1 MNRNCRRPDS
11 WNYRLRAMKLGGG
24 WRPLT
29 ALSLTVALLV
39 LLMPW
44 AAEAQGT
51 NEEQQHLINVSEPS
65 GGDLPGN
72 TTTTGFVTIGGTV
85 SGNVGEGGD
94 GDWYGVELT
103 EGAYYKFSLH
113 GTAMAN
119 SQVTLRGLADENG
132 SYVTPTPV
140 WAYRWSSIYWKPSR
154 TGTFYLD
161 VGPYQDERNGA
172 YELSASLIEPAEDA
186 IPAGTTTTAKVDVG
200 GSLLYAIQ
208 TAHDHDWIKVDF
220 EEGVRYRVVLD
231 VVTQPG
237 RRGWA
242 DMFYPALVHIRDPD
256 GDPIA
261 NTSNVYD
268 VGVGLP
274 TWWRQDRAETYYRA
288 AVEGTHYI
296 VAGSSVNTTGIFGV
310 WVVRTMDDDYSGNES
325 TTGMVTVGGAA
336 ASGKIEVAWD
346 KDWFKTSLT
355 EGETYKVNVLGK
367 STGDGSLRWPKLTGI
382 YNSSGERFPNTENY
396 DHGFGLNPRK
406 YFTASH
412 TGDYFIGV
420 TGHGRGLG
428 VPSLGTYK
436 VLLEKVDPD
445 IPGDITTTASL
456 TIDGT
461 VTSEFD
467 RINDDDWHKLQVT
480 ADQPYI
486 ITMSGDAY
494 SCVYIRNIYDSNG
507 NVVTDLGSGL
517 TKPDNNTSQWYFKR
531 TEVGTYYVSVGECS
545 QPDGQGGYDLST
557 PTGTYTVTVINASE
571 DATLSGL
578 TLSGIELDPPFSSDL
593 ETYTATVTNNQ
604 TETTVTPMVNDS
616 GAIYVIKIDGVT
628 DSDGTVTLA
637 ADNNLITV
645 KVTAEDGVTKK
656 TYKVTVTRAASQQT
670 QTVGP
675 GITGSPTVG
684 ETVTADTSEIED
696 ANGLINTSFSYQWER
711 QDLVTEDVTD
721 IPGATGATYEVTS
734 DDRDSAIRVSV
745 SYTDD
750 GGNNVTLT
758 SFWVLTITPPN
769 NLPTGAPTISGA
781 AQVGETLTADTSDIG
796 DDDGLTNV
804 AFSYQWLANDGISD
818 TDIAGE
824 TDSSYTLAASDE
836 GKTIK
841 VRVSF
846 TDDAANEET
855 LTSAATSEVVA
866 AGAPTEPPGR
876 PHNLTGAANADG
888 TVTLSWD
895 APNDDSVTG
904 YQILRRRPR
913 EGEGTLLVHVND
925 TGSTATEYT
934 DNDVTADVLHA
945 YRVKAINAVGLS
957 RQSNFVNMTPTLP
970 AEPAQN
976 SPATGRPAISGT
988 AQVGETLT
996 ADTSGISDADGLA
1009 DATFAYQWLADGTGI
1024 DGATGDAYILT
1035 TSEMGKIIKVR
1046 VSFTDDAGNEET
1058 LTSTATGTVSPAVQP
1073 QTANS
1078 SATGVPTV
1086 TGTAQVGETLS
1097 VDTSGIAD
1105 ADGLTNVS
1113 YSYRWVANDEGTD
1126 ADISSETDA
1135 TYTLVAADVGDTIKV
1150 KVTFTDDAGNEEALT
1165 SGATDAVAA
1174 ADPPAMPT
1182 GLSPSVSHDAVTLT
1196 WDDPQDDSI
1205 TGYVILRRD
1214 RAIHPTGTFVTIA
1227 GDTGSAD
1234 TAYTD
1239 DTVEPDREYVYRIK
1253 AINEHGQV
1261 SEMSD
1266 WRRIDTPSIPV
1277 PDKPTGLSAV
1287 VSYNTVTIT
1296 WDDPQDDSITGYVIL
1311 RRDRAIH
1318 AVGTFVTIAGD
1329 TGSADTAYT
1338 DDTVEPDRE
1347 YVYRIKAINEHGEV
1361 SEMSDWVRGFT
1372 PAAPPTDSPATGE
1385 PTISGTVRV
1394 GQTLTVDTSGIADAD
1409 GLNNAV
1415 FAYQWLSDDADIG
1428 GATGSTYTLVD
1439 DDEGRTI
1446 KVRVT
1451 VTDDVGNETTLT
1463 SAATEAVE
1471 AVEAKRNTAATGRP
1485 IISGTVRV
1493 GETLTADT
1501 TGIGDADG
1509 LANVS
1514 YSYQWVVTDGG
1525 AYIDISGETGA
1536 TYTLASADRGLYI
1549 LVRVS
1554 FADDAGKR
1562 ETLTSAATDMVEAA
1576 P

>member
-94 GDWYGVELT
+94 VDWYGVELT

-113 GTAMAN
+113 GAAMAN

-132 SYVTPTPV
+132 SYVTPAPGT
-140 WAYRWSSIYWKPSR
+140 YRWSSIYWKPSR

-172 YELSASLIEPAEDA
+172 YTLSASLIEAAEDA
-186 IPAGTTTTAKVDVG
+186 IPADTTTAAQVGVG
-200 GSLLYAIQ
+200 GSRLYAIQ
-208 TAHDHDWIKVDF
+208 TAHDHDWIKVNF
-220 EEGVRYRVVLD
+220 EEGVRYRVVLE
-231 VVTQPG
+231 VITQPG

-274 TWWRQDRAETYYRA
+274 TWWRQDSAETYYRA
-288 AVEGTHYI
+288 AVDGTHYI
-296 VAGSSVNTTGIFGV
+296 VAGSSVSTTGIFKV

-325 TTGMVTVGGAA
+325 TTGMVTVDGAA
-336 ASGKIEVAWD
+336 ASGKIEVPSD
-346 KDWFKTSLT
+346 RDWFKTSLT
-355 EGETYKVNVLGK
+355 EGETYKVNVLGR
-367 STGDGSLRWPKLTGI
+367 STGDGSLRWPRLTGI
-382 YNSSGERFPNTENY
+382 YNSSGERFPNTGND

-406 YFTASH
+406 YFTASQ

-420 TGHGRGLG
+420 AGY
-428 VPSLGTYK
+428 SLGTYK
-436 VLLEKVDPD
+436 VLLEEVAPD

-467 RINDDDWHKLQVT
+467 RINDDDWHKLEVK
-480 ADQPYI
+480 ADQPYT
-486 ITMSGDAY
+486 ITMSGGGY
-494 SCVYIRNIYDSNG
+494 SCVYIRNIYDSTG

-557 PTGTYTVTVINASE
+557 PTGTYTVTVISVSE

-578 TLSGIELDPPFSSDL
+578 TLSGIELDPSFASDL
-593 ETYTATVTNNQ
+593 ETYTAAVTNNQ
-604 TETTVTPMVNDS
+604 TETTVTPMVNHL
-616 GAIYVIKIDGVT
+616 GATYVIKIDGVT

-645 KVTAEDGVTKK
+645 KVKAEDGVTKK

-675 GITGSPTVG
+675 GITGSPTVS

-696 ANGLINTSFSYQWER
+696 ANGLINASFSYQWAR

-804 AFSYQWLANDGISD
+804 AFSYQWLANDGTSD

-934 DNDVTADVLHA
+934 DNDVTPDVLHA

-957 RQSNFVNMTPTLP
+957 RQSNFVNMTPALP

-1024 DGATGDAYILT
+1024 AGATGDAYILT

-1113 YSYRWVANDEGTD
+1113 YSY
-1126 ADISSETDA
+1126 
-1135 TYTLVAADVGDTIKV
+1135 
-1150 KVTFTDDAGNEEALT
+1150 
-1165 SGATDAVAA
+1165 
-1174 ADPPAMPT
+1174 
-1182 GLSPSVSHDAVTLT
+1182 
-1196 WDDPQDDSI
+1196 
-1205 TGYVILRRD
+1205 
-1214 RAIHPTGTFVTIA
+1214 
-1227 GDTGSAD
+1227 
-1234 TAYTD
+1234 
-1239 DTVEPDREYVYRIK
+1239 
-1253 AINEHGQV
+1253 
-1261 SEMSD
+1261 
-1266 WRRIDTPSIPV
+1266 
-1277 PDKPTGLSAV
+1277 
-1287 VSYNTVTIT
+1287 
-1296 WDDPQDDSITGYVIL
+1296 
-1311 RRDRAIH
+1311 
-1318 AVGTFVTIAGD
+1318 
-1329 TGSADTAYT
+1329 
-1338 DDTVEPDRE
+1338 
-1347 YVYRIKAINEHGEV
+1347 
-1361 SEMSDWVRGFT
+1361 
-1372 PAAPPTDSPATGE
+1372 
-1385 PTISGTVRV
+1385 
-1394 GQTLTVDTSGIADAD
+1394 
-1409 GLNNAV
+1409 
-1415 FAYQWLSDDADIG
+1415 
-1428 GATGSTYTLVD
+1428 
-1439 DDEGRTI
+1439 
-1446 KVRVT
+1446 
-1451 VTDDVGNETTLT
+1451 
-1463 SAATEAVE
+1463 
-1471 AVEAKRNTAATGRP
+1471 
-1485 IISGTVRV
+1485 
-1493 GETLTADT
+1493 
-1501 TGIGDADG
+1501 
-1509 LANVS
+1509 
-1514 YSYQWVVTDGG
+1514 QWVVTDGG

>member
-1 MNRNCRRPDS
+1 
-11 WNYRLRAMKLGGG
+11 
-24 WRPLT
+24 
-29 ALSLTVALLV
+29 
-39 LLMPW
+39 
-44 AAEAQGT
+44 
-51 NEEQQHLINVSEPS
+51 
-65 GGDLPGN
+65 
-72 TTTTGFVTIGGTV
+72 
-85 SGNVGEGGD
+85 
-94 GDWYGVELT
+94 
-103 EGAYYKFSLH
+103 
-113 GTAMAN
+113 
-119 SQVTLRGLADENG
+119 
-132 SYVTPTPV
+132 
-140 WAYRWSSIYWKPSR
+140 
-154 TGTFYLD
+154 
-161 VGPYQDERNGA
+161 
-172 YELSASLIEPAEDA
+172 
-186 IPAGTTTTAKVDVG
+186 
-200 GSLLYAIQ
+200 
-208 TAHDHDWIKVDF
+208 
-220 EEGVRYRVVLD
+220 
-231 VVTQPG
+231 
-237 RRGWA
+237 
-242 DMFYPALVHIRDPD
+242 
-256 GDPIA
+256 
-261 NTSNVYD
+261 
-268 VGVGLP
+268 
-274 TWWRQDRAETYYRA
+274 
-288 AVEGTHYI
+288 
-296 VAGSSVNTTGIFGV
+296 
-310 WVVRTMDDDYSGNES
+310 MDDDYSGNKS
-325 TTGMVTVGGAA
+325 TTGMVTLDGAA

-396 DHGFGLNPRK
+396 DHGFGVNPRK

-436 VLLEKVDPD
+436 VLLEKVAPD

-467 RINDDDWHKLQVT
+467 RINDDDWHKLEVI
-480 ADQPYI
+480 ADQPYT
-486 ITMSGDAY
+486 ITMSGGGC
-494 SCVYIRNIYDSNG
+494 SCVYIRNIYDSTG

-557 PTGTYTVTVINASE
+557 PTGTYTVTVISVSE

-578 TLSGIELDPPFSSDL
+578 TLSGIDLDMSFAWDL
-593 ETYTATVTNNQ
+593 ETYTAAVTNNQ
-604 TETTVTPMVNDS
+604 TETTVTPMVNHL
-616 GAIYVIKIDGVT
+616 GATYVIKIDGVT

-645 KVTAEDGVTKK
+645 KVTAEDDVTKK

-696 ANGLINTSFSYQWER
+696 ANGLINASFSYQWER

-781 AQVGETLTADTSDIG
+781 AQVGGMLTADTSDIG

-804 AFSYQWLANDGISD
+804 TFSYQWLANDGTSD

-876 PHNLTGAANADG
+876 PRNLTGAANADG

-934 DNDVTADVLHA
+934 DTDVTADVLHA

-970 AEPAQN
+970 AEPTQN

-1009 DATFAYQWLADGTGI
+1009 DATFAYQWLADGTGTA
-1024 DGATGDAYILT
+1024 GATGDAYILT

-1126 ADISSETDA
+1126 ANISSETDA

-1174 ADPPAMPT
+1174 ADPPAEPT
-1182 GLSPSVSHDAVTLT
+1182 GLSATVVSHDTVTITWDDPQDDSITGYVILRRDREIHPVGAFVTIAGDTGSTDTTYTDETVEPDKEYVYRIKAINDRGQVSEMSHWRRTDTPSIPVPDKPTGLSAAVSHDTVTLT

-1214 RAIHPTGTFVTIA
+1214 RAIHPTGTFVTIT

-1234 TAYTD
+1234 TTYTD
-1239 DTVEPDREYVYRIK
+1239 ETVEPDKEYVYRIK

-1471 AVEAKRNTAATGRP
+1471 AKRNTAATGRP

>member
-44 AAEAQGT
+44 AAEAQGI
-51 NEEQQHLINVSEPS
+51 NEEQQQLINVSEPS
-65 GGDLPGN
+65 DGDLPGN
-72 TTTTGFVTIGGTV
+72 TTTTGFVTIEGTV

-94 GDWYGVELT
+94 VDWYGVELT

-113 GTAMAN
+113 GAAMAN

-132 SYVTPTPV
+132 SYVTPAPGT
-140 WAYRWSSIYWKPSR
+140 YRWSSIYWKPSR

-172 YELSASLIEPAEDA
+172 YTLSASLIEPAEDA
-186 IPAGTTTTAKVDVG
+186 IPADTTTAAQVDVG
-200 GSLLYAIQ
+200 GSRLYAIQ

-310 WVVRTMDDDYSGNES
+310 WVVQTMDDDYSGNKS
-325 TTGMVTVGGAA
+325 TTGTVTVNGAA
-336 ASGKIEVAWD
+336 ASGKIEVPSD
-346 KDWFKTSLT
+346 RDWFKTSLT
-355 EGETYKVNVLGK
+355 SGKTYKVNVLGS

-406 YFTASH
+406 YFTASQ

-420 TGHGRGLG
+420 AGY
-428 VPSLGTYK
+428 SLGTYK
-436 VLLEKVDPD
+436 VSLEEVGAD

-557 PTGTYTVTVINASE
+557 PTGTYTVTVISASE

-578 TLSGIELDPPFSSDL
+578 TLSGIELDPSFASDL

-645 KVTAEDGVTKK
+645 KVKAEDGVTKK

-675 GITGSPTVG
+675 GITGSPTVS

-696 ANGLINTSFSYQWER
+696 ANGLINASFSYQWAR

-769 NLPTGAPTISGA
+769 NLPTGAPTISGT

-804 AFSYQWLANDGISD
+804 AFSYQWLANDGTSD

-866 AGAPTEPPGR
+866 AGAPTDPPGR

-904 YQILRRRPR
+904 YQILRRRPS

-957 RQSNFVNMTPTLP
+957 WQSNFVNVTPALP

-996 ADTSGISDADGLA
+996 ADTTDIGDADGLA
-1009 DATFAYQWLADGTGI
+1009 DATFAYQWLADGTGTA
-1024 DGATGDAYILT
+1024 GATGDAYILT

-1113 YSYRWVANDEGTD
+1113 YSYQWVANDGGTD

-1214 RAIHPTGTFVTIA
+1214 RAIHPTGTFVTIT

-1234 TAYTD
+1234 TTYTD
-1239 DTVEPDREYVYRIK
+1239 ETVEPDKEYVYRIK

-1439 DDEGRTI
+1439 YDEGRTI

-1463 SAATEAVE
+1463 SAATE

-1536 TYTLASADRGLYI
+1536 TYTLASTDRGLYI

>member
-51 NEEQQHLINVSEPS
+51 NEEQQQLINVSEPS

-94 GDWYGVELT
+94 VDWYGVELT

-113 GTAMAN
+113 GAAMAN

-132 SYVTPTPV
+132 SYVTPAPGT
-140 WAYRWSSIYWKPSR
+140 YRWSSIYWKPSK
-154 TGTFYLD
+154 TGIFYLD

-172 YELSASLIEPAEDA
+172 YTLSASLIEAAEDT
-186 IPAGTTTTAKVDVG
+186 IPADIMTTAEVGVG
-200 GSLLYAIQ
+200 GSRLYAIQ

-310 WVVRTMDDDYSGNES
+310 WVVQTMDDDYSGNES
-325 TTGMVTVGGAA
+325 TTGTVTVDGAA
-336 ASGKIEVAWD
+336 ASGKIEVPSD
-346 KDWFKTSLT
+346 RDWFKTSLT
-355 EGETYKVNVLGK
+355 EGKTYKVNVLGK

-382 YNSSGERFPNTENY
+382 YNSSGERFPNTGND
-396 DHGFGLNPRK
+396 DHGFGVNPRK
-406 YFTASH
+406 YFTASQ

-420 TGHGRGLG
+420 AGY
-428 VPSLGTYK
+428 SLGTYK
-436 VLLEKVDPD
+436 VSLEEVGAD

-545 QPDGQGGYDLST
+545 HPDGQGGYDLST
-557 PTGTYTVTVINASE
+557 PTGTYTVTVISASE

-578 TLSGIELDPPFSSDL
+578 TLSGIELDPLFASDL

-604 TETTVTPMVNDS
+604 TETTVTPMVNDL
-616 GAIYVIKIDGVT
+616 GATYVIKIDGVT

-645 KVTAEDGVTKK
+645 KVKAEDGVTKK

-675 GITGSPTVG
+675 GITGSPTVS

-696 ANGLINTSFSYQWER
+696 ANGLINASFSYQWAR

-804 AFSYQWLANDGISD
+804 AFSYQWLANDGTSD

-913 EGEGTLLVHVND
+913 EGENTLLVHVND

-934 DNDVTADVLHA
+934 DNDVTPDVLHA

-957 RQSNFVNMTPTLP
+957 RQSNFVNVTPALP

-1024 DGATGDAYILT
+1024 AGATGDAYILT

-1113 YSYRWVANDEGTD
+1113 YSYQWVANDEGTD
-1126 ADISSETDA
+1126 ANISSETDA

-1214 RAIHPTGTFVTIA
+1214 RAIHPTGTFVTIT

-1234 TAYTD
+1234 TTYTD
-1239 DTVEPDREYVYRIK
+1239 ETVEPDKEYVYRIK

-1471 AVEAKRNTAATGRP
+1471 AKRNTAATGRP

-1536 TYTLASADRGLYI
+1536 TYTLASTDRGLYI

>member
-94 GDWYGVELT
+94 VDWYGVELT

-113 GTAMAN
+113 GAAMAN

-132 SYVTPTPV
+132 SYVTPAPGT
-140 WAYRWSSIYWKPSR
+140 YRWSSIYWKPSK
-154 TGTFYLD
+154 TGIFYLD

-172 YELSASLIEPAEDA
+172 YTLSASLIEAAEDT
-186 IPAGTTTTAKVDVG
+186 IPADIMTTAEVGVG
-200 GSLLYAIQ
+200 GSRLYAIQ

-310 WVVRTMDDDYSGNES
+310 WVVQTMDDDYSGNKS
-325 TTGMVTVGGAA
+325 TTGTVTVGGAA
-336 ASGKIEVAWD
+336 ASGKIEVPSD
-346 KDWFKTSLT
+346 RDWFKTSLT
-355 EGETYKVNVLGK
+355 EGKTYKVNVLGK

-382 YNSSGERFPNTENY
+382 YNSSGERFPNTEND
-396 DHGFGLNPRK
+396 DHGFGVNPRK
-406 YFTASH
+406 YFTASQ

-420 TGHGRGLG
+420 AGY
-428 VPSLGTYK
+428 SLGTYK
-436 VLLEKVDPD
+436 VSLEEVGAD

-545 QPDGQGGYDLST
+545 HPDGQGGYDLST
-557 PTGTYTVTVINASE
+557 PTGTYTVTVISASE

-578 TLSGIELDPPFSSDL
+578 TLSGIELDPLFASDL

-604 TETTVTPMVNDS
+604 TETTVTPMVNDL
-616 GAIYVIKIDGVT
+616 GATYVIKIDGVT

-645 KVTAEDGVTKK
+645 KVKAEDGVTKK

-696 ANGLINTSFSYQWER
+696 ANGLINASFSYQWAR

-804 AFSYQWLANDGISD
+804 AFSYQWLANDGTSD

-934 DNDVTADVLHA
+934 DNDVTPDVLHA

-957 RQSNFVNMTPTLP
+957 RQSNFVNVTPALP

-1024 DGATGDAYILT
+1024 AGATGDAYILT

-1126 ADISSETDA
+1126 ANISSETDA

-1214 RAIHPTGTFVTIA
+1214 RAIHPTGTFVTIT

-1234 TAYTD
+1234 TTYTD
-1239 DTVEPDREYVYRIK
+1239 ETVEPDKEYVYRIK

-1471 AVEAKRNTAATGRP
+1471 AKRNTAATGRP

-1536 TYTLASADRGLYI
+1536 TYTLASTDRGLYI

>member
-51 NEEQQHLINVSEPS
+51 NVSEPS
-65 GGDLPGN
+65 DGDLPGN

-154 TGTFYLD
+154 TGIFYLD

-172 YELSASLIEPAEDA
+172 YELSASLIETAEDA

-288 AVEGTHYI
+288 AVSGTHYI
-296 VAGSSVNTTGIFGV
+296 VAGSSVSTTGIFKV

-325 TTGMVTVGGAA
+325 TTGTVTVGGAA

-467 RINDDDWHKLQVT
+467 RLNDDDWHKLEVT

-557 PTGTYTVTVINASE
+557 PTGTYTVTVISASE

-578 TLSGIELDPPFSSDL
+578 TLSGIELDPSFASDL

-616 GAIYVIKIDGVT
+616 GATYVIKIDGVT

-645 KVTAEDGVTKK
+645 KVKAEDGVTKK

-675 GITGSPTVG
+675 GITGSPTVS

-696 ANGLINTSFSYQWER
+696 ANGLINASFSYQWAR

-781 AQVGETLTADTSDIG
+781 AQVGGMLTADTSDIG

-804 AFSYQWLANDGISD
+804 AFSYQWLANDGTSD

-866 AGAPTEPPGR
+866 AGAPTDPPGR

-934 DNDVTADVLHA
+934 DNDVTPDVLHA

-957 RQSNFVNMTPTLP
+957 RQSNFVNVTPALP

-1009 DATFAYQWLADGTGI
+1009 DATFAYQWLADGTGTA
-1024 DGATGDAYILT
+1024 GATGDAYILT

-1086 TGTAQVGETLS
+1086 TGTAQVGETLTA
-1097 VDTSGIAD
+1097 DTSGIAD
-1105 ADGLTNVS
+1105 DDGLTNVS
-1113 YSYRWVANDEGTD
+1113 YSYQWVANDGGTD

-1214 RAIHPTGTFVTIA
+1214 RAIHPTGTFVTIT

-1234 TAYTD
+1234 TTYTD
-1239 DTVEPDREYVYRIK
+1239 ETVEPDKEYVYRIK

-1318 AVGTFVTIAGD
+1318 PTGTFVTITGD

-1471 AVEAKRNTAATGRP
+1471 AKRNTAATGRP

-1536 TYTLASADRGLYI
+1536 TYTLVSADRGLYI

>member
-51 NEEQQHLINVSEPS
+51 NVSEPS
-65 GGDLPGN
+65 DGDLPGN

-94 GDWYGVELT
+94 VDWYGVELT

-113 GTAMAN
+113 GAAMAN

-132 SYVTPTPV
+132 SYVTPAPGT
-140 WAYRWSSIYWKPSR
+140 YRWSSIYWKPSK
-154 TGTFYLD
+154 TGIFYLD

-172 YELSASLIEPAEDA
+172 YTLSASLIEAAEDT
-186 IPAGTTTTAKVDVG
+186 IPADIMTTAEVGVG
-200 GSLLYAIQ
+200 GSRLYAIQ

-231 VVTQPG
+231 VITQPG

-310 WVVRTMDDDYSGNES
+310 WVVQTMDDDYSGNES
-325 TTGMVTVGGAA
+325 TTGTVTVDGAA
-336 ASGKIEVAWD
+336 ASGKIEVPSD
-346 KDWFKTSLT
+346 RDWFKTSLT
-355 EGETYKVNVLGK
+355 EGKTYKVNVLGK

-382 YNSSGERFPNTENY
+382 YNSSGERFPNTGND
-396 DHGFGLNPRK
+396 DHGFGVNPRK
-406 YFTASH
+406 YFTASQ

-420 TGHGRGLG
+420 AGY
-428 VPSLGTYK
+428 SLGTYK
-436 VLLEKVDPD
+436 VSLEEVGAD

-545 QPDGQGGYDLST
+545 HPDGQGGYDLST
-557 PTGTYTVTVINASE
+557 PTGTYTVTVISVSE

-578 TLSGIELDPPFSSDL
+578 TLSGIELDPSFDSEL
-593 ETYTATVTNNQ
+593 ETYTAAVTNNQ
-604 TETTVTPMVNDS
+604 TETTVTPMVNHL
-616 GAIYVIKIDGVT
+616 GATYVIKIDGVT

-645 KVTAEDGVTKK
+645 KVKAEDGVTKK

-696 ANGLINTSFSYQWER
+696 ANGLINASFSYQWER

-721 IPGATGATYEVTS
+721 ILGATGATYEVTS

-750 GGNNVTLT
+750 DGNNVTLT

-769 NLPTGAPTISGA
+769 NLPTGAPTISGT

-796 DDDGLTNV
+796 DADGLTNV
-804 AFSYQWLANDGISD
+804 SYSYQWVANDGTSD
-818 TDIAGE
+818 SDITGE
-824 TDSSYTLAASDE
+824 TASTYTLVDADE
-836 GKTIK
+836 GKT
-841 VRVSF
+841 VRVKVSF

-855 LTSAATSEVVA
+855 LTSAATAEV
-866 AGAPTEPPGR
+866 AGEVTAGVRAEPPGR
-876 PHNLTGAANADG
+876 PRNLTGAANADG

-934 DNDVTADVLHA
+934 DNDVTPDVLHA

-957 RQSNFVNMTPTLP
+957 RQSNFVNMTPALP

-1150 KVTFTDDAGNEEALT
+1150 KVTFTDDAGNEETLT

-1182 GLSPSVSHDAVTLT
+1182 GLSPSVSHAAVTLT

-1214 RAIHPTGTFVTIA
+1214 RAIHPTGTFVTI
-1227 GDTGSAD
+1227 T
-1234 TAYTD
+1234 
-1239 DTVEPDREYVYRIK
+1239 
-1253 AINEHGQV
+1253 
-1261 SEMSD
+1261 
-1266 WRRIDTPSIPV
+1266 
-1277 PDKPTGLSAV
+1277 
-1287 VSYNTVTIT
+1287 
-1296 WDDPQDDSITGYVIL
+1296 
-1311 RRDRAIH
+1311 
-1318 AVGTFVTIAGD
+1318 GD

-1525 AYIDISGETGA
+1525 AYIDISGETRA

>member
-494 SCVYIRNIYDSNG
+494 SCVYIRNIYDSTG

-696 ANGLINTSFSYQWER
+696 ANGLINASFSYQWER

-866 AGAPTEPPGR
+866 AGAPTDPPGR

-1009 DATFAYQWLADGTGI
+1009 DATFAYQWLADGTGTA
-1024 DGATGDAYILT
+1024 GATGDAYILT

-1126 ADISSETDA
+1126 ANISSETDA

-1471 AVEAKRNTAATGRP
+1471 AKRNTAATGRP

>member
-1 MNRNCRRPDS
+1 M
-11 WNYRLRAMKLGGG
+11 
-24 WRPLT
+24 
-29 ALSLTVALLV
+29 
-39 LLMPW
+39 
-44 AAEAQGT
+44 
-51 NEEQQHLINVSEPS
+51 
-65 GGDLPGN
+65 
-72 TTTTGFVTIGGTV
+72 
-85 SGNVGEGGD
+85 
-94 GDWYGVELT
+94 
-103 EGAYYKFSLH
+103 
-113 GTAMAN
+113 
-119 SQVTLRGLADENG
+119 
-132 SYVTPTPV
+132 
-140 WAYRWSSIYWKPSR
+140 
-154 TGTFYLD
+154 
-161 VGPYQDERNGA
+161 
-172 YELSASLIEPAEDA
+172 
-186 IPAGTTTTAKVDVG
+186 
-200 GSLLYAIQ
+200 
-208 TAHDHDWIKVDF
+208 
-220 EEGVRYRVVLD
+220 
-231 VVTQPG
+231 
-237 RRGWA
+237 
-242 DMFYPALVHIRDPD
+242 
-256 GDPIA
+256 
-261 NTSNVYD
+261 
-268 VGVGLP
+268 
-274 TWWRQDRAETYYRA
+274 
-288 AVEGTHYI
+288 
-296 VAGSSVNTTGIFGV
+296 
-310 WVVRTMDDDYSGNES
+310 
-325 TTGMVTVGGAA
+325 
-336 ASGKIEVAWD
+336 
-346 KDWFKTSLT
+346 
-355 EGETYKVNVLGK
+355 
-367 STGDGSLRWPKLTGI
+367 
-382 YNSSGERFPNTENY
+382 
-396 DHGFGLNPRK
+396 
-406 YFTASH
+406 
-412 TGDYFIGV
+412 
-420 TGHGRGLG
+420 
-428 VPSLGTYK
+428 
-436 VLLEKVDPD
+436 
-445 IPGDITTTASL
+445 
-456 TIDGT
+456 
-461 VTSEFD
+461 
-467 RINDDDWHKLQVT
+467 
-480 ADQPYI
+480 
-486 ITMSGDAY
+486 
-494 SCVYIRNIYDSNG
+494 
-507 NVVTDLGSGL
+507 
-517 TKPDNNTSQWYFKR
+517 
-531 TEVGTYYVSVGECS
+531 
-545 QPDGQGGYDLST
+545 
-557 PTGTYTVTVINASE
+557 
-571 DATLSGL
+571 
-578 TLSGIELDPPFSSDL
+578 
-593 ETYTATVTNNQ
+593 
-604 TETTVTPMVNDS
+604 
-616 GAIYVIKIDGVT
+616 
-628 DSDGTVTLA
+628 
-637 ADNNLITV
+637 
-645 KVTAEDGVTKK
+645 
-656 TYKVTVTRAASQQT
+656 
-670 QTVGP
+670 
-675 GITGSPTVG
+675 
-684 ETVTADTSEIED
+684 
-696 ANGLINTSFSYQWER
+696 
-711 QDLVTEDVTD
+711 
-721 IPGATGATYEVTS
+721 
-734 DDRDSAIRVSV
+734 
-745 SYTDD
+745 
-750 GGNNVTLT
+750 
-758 SFWVLTITPPN
+758 
-769 NLPTGAPTISGA
+769 
-781 AQVGETLTADTSDIG
+781 
-796 DDDGLTNV
+796 
-804 AFSYQWLANDGISD
+804 
-818 TDIAGE
+818 
-824 TDSSYTLAASDE
+824 
-836 GKTIK
+836 
-841 VRVSF
+841 
-846 TDDAANEET
+846 
-855 LTSAATSEVVA
+855 
-866 AGAPTEPPGR
+866 
-876 PHNLTGAANADG
+876 
-888 TVTLSWD
+888 
-895 APNDDSVTG
+895 
-904 YQILRRRPR
+904 
-913 EGEGTLLVHVND
+913 ND

-934 DNDVTADVLHA
+934 DNDVTPDVLHA

-957 RQSNFVNMTPTLP
+957 RQSNFVNVTPALP

-1024 DGATGDAYILT
+1024 AGATGDAYILT

-1113 YSYRWVANDEGTD
+1113 YSYQWVANDEGTD
-1126 ADISSETDA
+1126 ANISSETDA

-1214 RAIHPTGTFVTIA
+1214 RAIHPTGTFVTIT

-1234 TAYTD
+1234 TTYTD
-1239 DTVEPDREYVYRIK
+1239 ETVEPDKEYVYRIK

-1471 AVEAKRNTAATGRP
+1471 AKRNTAATGRP

-1536 TYTLASADRGLYI
+1536 TYTLASTDRGLYI